1 MKIFWVVFLAV
12 KLSGATL
19 LNLEV
24 QRSWDTQD
32 HAFIYSAGV
41 CRMSQT
47 KSYYYEGGLIGLP
60 SFSSPTFVKPESPRF
75 EKAYTNTLFGFYA
88 GYHLFLFPIFRP
100 GLYVGTTLK
109 KEDIYQ
115 SETGKDFALSLRT
128 QFRIDPYFALSLHAG
143 MLSLILSNYGIGG
156 GINVAF

>member
-1 MKIFWVVFLAV
+1 MKPFWAV
-12 KLSGATL
+12 LVAFKFSGATL
-19 LNLEV
+19 LNVEV
-24 QRSWDTQD
+24 QRSWDSKNHD
-32 HAFIYSAGV
+32 LIYSVGM
-41 CRMSQT
+41 CRMSQS
-47 KSYYYEGGLIGLP
+47 KAYYYEGGLIGLP
-60 SFSSPTFVKPESPRF
+60 AFSSPTFVKTESPNF
-75 EKAYTNTLFGFYA
+75 EKTYTNTLFGFYA

-115 SETGKDFALSLRT
+115 SKTGEDFALSSRSS
-128 QFRIDPYFALSLHAG
+128 FRIDPYFAMSLHAG

>member
-1 MKIFWVVFLAV
+1 MKFFWIIFLAF
-12 KLSGATL
+12 KLSGATFI
-19 LNLEV
+19 NLEL
-24 QRSWDTQD
+24 QRSWDTKD
-32 HAFIYSAGV
+32 HDLIYSGGV
-41 CRMSQT
+41 CRMSQS

-60 SFSSPTFVKPESPRF
+60 SFSSPTFVKTEIPRF
-75 EKAYTNTLFGFYA
+75 EKTYTSSLFGFYA

-109 KEDIYQ
+109 KEDIFQ
-115 SETGKDFALSLRT
+115 SETSKGFALSSRT

-156 GINVAF
+156 GINVAL